1 MAQPDRQT
9 ERMND
14 LRDDSHRG
22 MTWREVWARQ
32 VPRHVTGWS
41 RVTNGSGTKPSQP
54 QGTTPLDRDARPME
68 RSR

>member
-1 MAQPDRQT
+1 MGQPERHT

-14 LRDDSHRG
+14 LHDDAHRG

-41 RVTNGSGTKPSQP
+41 RVTNGSAAKPAQP
-54 QGTTPLDRDARPME
+54 EATTPRERHAHPME